1 MIFPFNYGFVPQTIA
16 ADEDAL
22 DVLVLMSEPVHPG
35 SFLRAKPI
43 GLMTMV
49 MAAAT
54 PRGHTPR
61 KGGGGD
67 VEFGGFNTPRGGAE
81 GEGAEAAGGA
91 AADVKDPS
99 SPMDEAVYA
108 AADAQAAAARAAS
121 AAAPAGKI
129 VPIARGDVS
138 TATTPRIDTG
148 DGRGLLSL
156 TSADLGVAG
165 VSDDKVIAVHADDP
179 NFNSY
184 NDIAD
189 LPPHRLQ
196 VSWKEREEKSW
207 SLFEVEVEGERE
219 RETATGAKGKL
230 EKGKGLT
237 SSQQNLDKNKHIF
250 FFTTGDQA
258 LRPRLLERREEGA
271 ESLRGRLRGT
281 RGGDARAG
289 EGGRG
294 VPRGV
299 PAQEAQDR
307 VERDMRRR
315 LSSSSVV
322 KLGTEGEEERER
334 FGGKKISLT
343 SLFFSRDSRKQKHFY
358 LSAPSLSFPFSPSLK
373 IRSRFF
379 HVRATN

>member
-165 VSDDKVIAVHADDP
+165 VSDSISLDI
-179 NFNSY
+179 FN
-184 NDIAD
+184 A
-189 LPPHRLQ
+189 LLTQRFQ
-196 VSWKEREEKSW
+196 VS
-207 SLFEVEVEGERE
+207 G
-219 RETATGAKGKL
+219 
-230 EKGKGLT
+230 
-237 SSQQNLDKNKHIF
+237 N
-250 FFTTGDQA
+250 
-258 LRPRLLERREEGA
+258 
-271 ESLRGRLRGT
+271 
-281 RGGDARAG
+281 
-289 EGGRG
+289 
-294 VPRGV
+294 
-299 PAQEAQDR
+299 
-307 VERDMRRR
+307 
-315 LSSSSVV
+315 
-322 KLGTEGEEERER
+322 
-334 FGGKKISLT
+334 
-343 SLFFSRDSRKQKHFY
+343 
-358 LSAPSLSFPFSPSLK
+358 
-373 IRSRFF
+373 FF
-379 HVRATN
+379 H

>member
-237 SSQQNLDKNKHIF
+237 SSQQNLDKKTKNF
-250 FFTTGDQA
+250 
-258 LRPRLLERREEGA
+258 
-271 ESLRGRLRGT
+271 
-281 RGGDARAG
+281 
-289 EGGRG
+289 
-294 VPRGV
+294 
-299 PAQEAQDR
+299 
-307 VERDMRRR
+307 
-315 LSSSSVV
+315 SSSSQQEIKRFVLDYSSAEKKGLKV
-322 KLGTEGEEERER
+322 SVDAFEGPEAAMRALERAAGAYREV
-334 FGGKKISLT
+334 
-343 SLFFSRDSRKQKHFY
+343 Y
-358 LSAPSLSFPFSPSLK
+358 LPKRP
-373 IRSRFF
+373 R
-379 HVRATN
+379 TG

>member
-1 MIFPFNYGFVPQTIA
+1 MCLGRGERSVTKSAEKGANWGAGFFDDGGKQEEPSRRRLLSKKSSASSSSSALSLSQPPPFRSLSLSSSSENPKTPVFNTVIEVPTGSKVKYRLCEGTGVLRVEKVVGASLVFPFNYGFVPQTIA

-61 KGGGGD
+61 KGGSGN
-67 VEFGGFNTPRGGAE
+67 VEFGGFNTPRGGA
-81 GEGAEAAGGA
+81 GEEEEGA
-91 AADVKDPS
+91 AAAAAADDKAKDQGPA
-99 SPMDEAVYA
+99 SPKSEAIYA
-108 AADAQAAAARAAS
+108 AADAQAAAARAAA

-129 VPIARGDVS
+129 VPVARGDVS

-184 NDIAD
+184 NSIAD

-196 VSWKEREEKSW
+196 EIKRFVLDYSSAEKKGLKVSVDA
-207 SLFEVEVEGERE
+207 FEGPE
-219 RETATGAKGKL
+219 AAMKAL
-230 EKGKGLT
+230 EKAAAAYREVYLPK
-237 SSQQNLDKNKHIF
+237 
-250 FFTTGDQA
+250 
-258 LRPRLLERREEGA
+258 RPRTG
-271 ESLRGRLRGT
+271 
-281 RGGDARAG
+281 
-289 EGGRG
+289 
-294 VPRGV
+294 
-299 PAQEAQDR
+299 
-307 VERDMRRR
+307 
-315 LSSSSVV
+315 
-322 KLGTEGEEERER
+322 
-334 FGGKKISLT
+334 
-343 SLFFSRDSRKQKHFY
+343 
-358 LSAPSLSFPFSPSLK
+358 
-373 IRSRFF
+373 
-379 HVRATN
+379 

>member
-1 MIFPFNYGFVPQTIA
+1 MTKPIGTFEPNQTNSPTVFNTVIEVPTGSKVKYRLCERTGVLRVEKVVGASLIFPFNYGFVPQTIA

-61 KGGGGD
+61 KGGSEN
-67 VEFGGFNTPRGGAE
+67 VEFGGFNTPRGGAGGGGGDGGDAAAATE
-81 GEGAEAAGGA
+81 PAAAEATAAAAAGG
-91 AADVKDPS
+91 DKS
-99 SPMDEAVYA
+99 SPMHDDAVYA

-129 VPIARGDVS
+129 VPVARGDVS

-156 TSADLGVAG
+156 TSADLGLAG

-196 VSWKEREEKSW
+196 EIKRFVLDYSSAEKKGLKVSVDS
-207 SLFEVEVEGERE
+207 FEGPAAAMR
-219 RETATGAKGKL
+219 AL
-230 EKGKGLT
+230 EKAAAAYREVYLPK
-237 SSQQNLDKNKHIF
+237 
-250 FFTTGDQA
+250 
-258 LRPRLLERREEGA
+258 RPRTG
-271 ESLRGRLRGT
+271 
-281 RGGDARAG
+281 
-289 EGGRG
+289 
-294 VPRGV
+294 
-299 PAQEAQDR
+299 
-307 VERDMRRR
+307 
-315 LSSSSVV
+315 
-322 KLGTEGEEERER
+322 
-334 FGGKKISLT
+334 
-343 SLFFSRDSRKQKHFY
+343 
-358 LSAPSLSFPFSPSLK
+358 
-373 IRSRFF
+373 
-379 HVRATN
+379 

>member
-1 MIFPFNYGFVPQTIA
+1 LIFPFNYGFVPQTIA

-219 RETATGAKGKL
+219 RNG
-230 EKGKGLT
+230 
-237 SSQQNLDKNKHIF
+237 N
-250 FFTTGDQA
+250 
-258 LRPRLLERREEGA
+258 RRERKIRKRERTHLL
-271 ESLRGRLRGT
+271 ST
-281 RGGDARAG
+281 K
-289 EGGRG
+289 
-294 VPRGV
+294 PR
-299 PAQEAQDR
+299 QKKN
-307 VERDMRRR
+307 
-315 LSSSSVV
+315 LSSSSQQEIKRFVLDYSSAEKKGLKV
-322 KLGTEGEEERER
+322 SVDAFEGPEAAMRALERAAGAYREV
-334 FGGKKISLT
+334 
-343 SLFFSRDSRKQKHFY
+343 Y
-358 LSAPSLSFPFSPSLK
+358 LPKRP
-373 IRSRFF
+373 R
-379 HVRATN
+379 TG

>member
-1 MIFPFNYGFVPQTIA
+1 MPDKSVAVEPPSIAHPWHDLSPGDEFPKSEWLWNKREREYQRARKRRELGAVLRKRNEEEPFTTAARRGNSRPLLSSLFFPFSTSRLSFPFSQLKKNARSSPVFNTVIEVPTGSKVKYRLCERTGVLRVEKVVGASLIFPFNYGFVPQTIA

-196 VSWKEREEKSW
+196 VS
-207 SLFEVEVEGERE
+207 
-219 RETATGAKGKL
+219 
-230 EKGKGLT
+230 
-237 SSQQNLDKNKHIF
+237 
-250 FFTTGDQA
+250 
-258 LRPRLLERREEGA
+258 
-271 ESLRGRLRGT
+271 
-281 RGGDARAG
+281 
-289 EGGRG
+289 
-294 VPRGV
+294 
-299 PAQEAQDR
+299 
-307 VERDMRRR
+307 
-315 LSSSSVV
+315 
-322 KLGTEGEEERER
+322 
-334 FGGKKISLT
+334 
-343 SLFFSRDSRKQKHFY
+343 
-358 LSAPSLSFPFSPSLK
+358 
-373 IRSRFF
+373 
-379 HVRATN
+379 